1 MISFIEYW
9 GCGYYYSSLERGD
22 FKVTKFSLITEIII
36 PFFKENPI
44 LGVKALDFQD
54 WCLVAE
60 KVVAGVHKT
69 PEGLSEIR
77 KIKNRM
83 NSGRKFT
90 DQ

>member
-1 MISFIEYW
+1 
-9 GCGYYYSSLERGD
+9 
-22 FKVTKFSLITEIII
+22 
-36 PFFKENPI
+36 
-44 LGVKALDFQD
+44 LDFQD
-54 WCLVAE
+54 GCLVAE